1 MTDLQAPT
9 TGADYP
15 WERSTKR
22 LPLSVIDPKAHY
34 TRSVGP
40 IEHPELDEC
49 EITIKNIGW
58 TLGNDCPY
66 RCTHCYS
73 MSAREKGMDFSV
85 DIIERIVDQ
94 LASIGVETVNLGGN
108 EPLFTNGANPRNTL
122 LPQIIDRLNE
132 AGIIVGLTT
141 SGITGLHLERDHNAS
156 WRRLND
162 LDVSLDSPFE
172 DEHNANRGAKIYKQA
187 IRTLELAKEY
197 GIDHTIIMC
206 GMNWNFTPKH
216 IEKLLE
222 LAVKYDAHIRVNPIK
237 PVEPAHMDSLLTAEQ
252 YYEGFSL
259 LLQHC
264 DPIDLG
270 EPPISAVTNYQGAKG
285 CPCGR
290 TSFRI
295 HSITPDGRIPVSPCV
310 YLHDYKFGDLRTDS
324 LYDIVRSP
332 QFASFRRRNANP
344 DAIPGCVGCEL
355 SHQCHG
361 GCAARSYLHHA
372 HETGERSLFVRDPYC
387 PKEIKPQYPFP
398 QKPTVPTDKR
408 LVHMDYLCTW
418 IGKPKTTA

>member
-1 MTDLQAPT
+1 MGEPKS
-9 TGADYP
+9 GGESIVRFP
-15 WERSTKR
+15 WERQGAR
-22 LPLSVIDPKAHY
+22 LPLSVIDPKEHFERA
-34 TRSVGP
+34 VGP
-40 IEHPELDEC
+40 IEHEDLDEC
-49 EITIKNIGW
+49 EITIRNIGW

-73 MSAREKGMDFSV
+73 MSAREKGMNFSPE
-85 DIIERIVDQ
+85 IIERIVDQ
-94 LASIGVETVNLGGN
+94 LAANGVETVNLGGN
-108 EPLFTNGANPRNTL
+108 EPLFTNGANPRDTL
-122 LPQIIDRLNE
+122 LPQIIDRLVDS
-132 AGIIVGLTT
+132 GIIVGLTT
-141 SGITGLHLERDHNAS
+141 SGITGLHLERDHNAQ

-187 IRTLELAKEY
+187 IRTLELARDY

-206 GMNWNFTPKH
+206 GMNWNFTQRH

-222 LAVKYDAHIRVNPIK
+222 LAIRYDAHIRINPIK

-264 DPIDLG
+264 DPVDLG
-270 EPPISAVTNYQGAKG
+270 EPPIAAVTDYQGAKG

-310 YLHDYKFGDLRTDS
+310 YLHDYKFGDLRKDD

-332 QFASFRRRNANP
+332 QFRSFRRRNAHP
-344 DAIPGCVGCEL
+344 EVLDGCAGCDL
-355 SHQCHG
+355 LQLCRG
-361 GCAARSYLHHA
+361 GCAGRAYLHHA
-372 HETGERSLFVRDPYC
+372 HETGQRSLFVRDPYC
-387 PKEIKPQYPFP
+387 PKDVQPKQPFP
-398 QKPTVPTDKR
+398 QRPTVPTDKR

-418 IGKPKTTA
+418 IGKPRG